1 MPTYEK
7 GKSARELCPTFDSG
21 KGSKVTKSATN
32 SRPVLDRTQSKK
44 VSTMLLWVRSDIFDP
59 SALTAATSN
68 IQENLEDDRLSI
80 MMSGTRTSEEDWKD
94 ALLLEKDGK
103 KPSNR
108 KAPTTTPSATVNLKF
123 EYKKDSKTTQGKT
136 TPVGEQMDCFIN
148 MVRTTRIQF
157 AEGKRK
163 DAGKPESDG
172 DKPPVLEIPIS
183 SGKRPSIDTN
193 TQRRKNMESLELETD
208 SKKRAKEEKV
218 GRFSNNM
225 KDAVRTV
232 CQVCK
237 KDVEFNQMRIHTRR
251 AHKLGISD
259 YKQIYGNLRANLVEA
274 VYHKCSLCSQVF
286 LLNGDTIATHAKKHQ
301 ITHKEYNS
309 RFIVLKKE
317 KLEVK
322 EEEYVESKHEELMN
336 ELDDNLSK
344 MKSEKSNGEELRRK
358 LEQMSSDELLKEL
371 DLLIASC

>member
-1 MPTYEK
+1 
-7 GKSARELCPTFDSG
+7 
-21 KGSKVTKSATN
+21 
-32 SRPVLDRTQSKK
+32 
-44 VSTMLLWVRSDIFDP
+44 MLLWVRSDIFDP

-80 MMSGTRTSEEDWKD
+80 TMSGTRTSEEDWKD

-123 EYKKDSKTTQGKT
+123 EYKKDSKTTEGIT

-193 TQRRKNMESLELETD
+193 TQKRKNMESLELETD
-208 SKKRAKEEKV
+208 SKKTKESEEEKSGRAKSEE
-218 GRFSNNM
+218 NN
-225 KDAVRTV
+225 VS
-232 CQVCK
+232 Q
-237 KDVEFNQMRIHTRR
+237 RR
-251 AHKLGISD
+251 L
-259 YKQIYGNLRANLVEA
+259 
-274 VYHKCSLCSQVF
+274 
-286 LLNGDTIATHAKKHQ
+286 
-301 ITHKEYNS
+301 
-309 RFIVLKKE
+309 
-317 KLEVK
+317 
-322 EEEYVESKHEELMN
+322 
-336 ELDDNLSK
+336 
-344 MKSEKSNGEELRRK
+344 
-358 LEQMSSDELLKEL
+358 
-371 DLLIASC
+371 